1 MTKATGILL
10 FSLIMTELTT
20 SAKVRTTPPVTSK
33 GDVEYIAKQDQKM
46 LDLGKVDQFMGIFVR
61 NAEPQKDL
69 RQVDVYVFPEAKET
83 KISPAVCEQL
93 LGKIFGPLK
102 ESSLKYHGT
111 ELYQGRTGKTC
122 LARLDDPD
130 RSGKFPQRYVLLGV
144 INLKIVG
151 LVFKL
156 AGPANAETQENM
168 KSFWQSLR

>member
-10 FSLIMTELTT
+10 LSLIMTALTI
-20 SAKVRTTPPVTSK
+20 SAKARTAPPVTSK
-33 GDVEYIAKQDQKM
+33 EDVEYIAKQDKKM
-46 LDLGKVDQFMGIFVR
+46 LDLGKVDQFTGIFVR

-69 RQVDVYVFPEAKET
+69 RQVDVYIFPEEKET
-83 KISPAVCEQL
+83 KINPVVCEQL

-102 ESSLKYHGT
+102 ESSLKYQGT

-130 RSGKFPQRYVLLGV
+130 KSAKFPQRYVLLGV
-144 INLKIVG
+144 INMKIVG

-156 AGPANAETQENM
+156 SGPAKADAQENM